1 MPFGSADVLS
11 SGHGAFFWWR
21 VVLDTKQS
29 STRWAITAQFSQKEA
44 LLHQVTSAQT
54 VGRQGELGTCSLGA
68 TAARSGLLFLFPSLS
83 LSSHTT
89 VAHKAHSTFTEEKF
103 SCLWFNR
110 SSIFSRERLFG
121 LWSLLL
127 SSLRVYLRK
136 GWEILPFH
144 CNPVC
149 TNHVQ
154 DLTLLKATAA
164 LVSDFTWPLFHI

>member
-1 MPFGSADVLS
+1 MCFLLDMVLS
-11 SGHGAFFWWR
+11 SGEE
-21 VVLDTKQS
+21 LSLTQS
-29 STRWAITAQFSQKEA
+29 KAAHAEPSLLSAHKKRHFCIRS
-44 LLHQVTSAQT
+44 LLHKLWEGKVSW
-54 VGRQGELGTCSLGA
+54 EP
-68 TAARSGLLFLFPSLS
+68 AAWGPQLHTQALLFLFPSLS

-110 SSIFSRERLFG
+110 SSIFSRKSLFG